1 MANSYFNENTLEEL
15 IEEIKYVYKSD
26 DRPWVI
32 GYSGGKDSTTVV
44 ELVYKMLLGLDPE
57 DRHKNVYIV
66 SSDTLIENP
75 LIKIYLSKM
84 NDLLGQA
91 ADRDGLPIKSAMV
104 TPPPNNSF
112 WANVIGRG
120 FPTPRMNGTFRWC
133 TDRLKIN
140 PSGEYIQRVIDE
152 EGKEVVVLLGVRK
165 AESIARK
172 RRIEGR
178 ELANRLLNRHETI
191 QDAYVYNPIV
201 ELTTDDVWD
210 VLLRCDG
217 GRTPW
222 GSDNSELVSLYA
234 DADSGECPFAGIHA
248 GGQTQSCGNSRFG
261 CWVCTVVKEDKSLN
275 GFIKSGHRELIPLAE
290 FRSWLMSIRDN
301 EEYREK
307 KRILRG
313 ENAEIFALKK
323 NFSEGEIDN
332 AVKTALVAKDKR
344 RGKEVKSIESVDC
357 NTVVIHGIHQFTP
370 TILSMIEEVSKYKR
384 VVLLFNY
391 QQQYNEIYQTWLDV
405 YSCFDLNIKSQ
416 FNNEFK
422 PTTLLQPSYEG
433 NMLADQI
440 GRLANGTLIEKSKDI
455 NNVKVVEFD
464 NITEFSAYVARIY
477 EEATKNWK

>member
-275 GFIKSGHRELIPLAE
+275 GFIKSGHIPFIIDTPYARIDANHRREISEKFFPNISDQVIILSTDEEI
-290 FRSWLMSIRDN
+290 N
-301 EEYREK
+301 EEYYK
-307 KRILRG
+307 I
-313 ENAEIFALKK
+313 
-323 NFSEGEIDN
+323 
-332 AVKTALVAKDKR
+332 VK
-344 RGKEVKSIESVDC
+344 
-357 NTVVIHGIHQFTP
+357 P
-370 TILSMIEEVSKYKR
+370 YVSKEY
-384 VVLLFNY
+384 LLINDENENRTTIKNNY
-391 QQQYNEIYQTWLDV
+391 FFEV
-405 YSCFDLNIKSQ
+405 
-416 FNNEFK
+416 
-422 PTTLLQPSYEG
+422 
-433 NMLADQI
+433 
-440 GRLANGTLIEKSKDI
+440 
-455 NNVKVVEFD
+455 
-464 NITEFSAYVARIY
+464 
-477 EEATKNWK
+477 